1 MKIESG
7 FSAMSTKGQTP
18 IVFITQGFFWG
29 VFAVLIL
36 NFSKKNKNS
45 TQHLDTQL
53 NNMSVI
59 IRASAE

>member
-29 VFAVLIL
+29 CLCRF
-36 NFSKKNKNS
+36 NFE
-45 TQHLDTQL
+45 LL
-53 NNMSVI
+53 
-59 IRASAE
+59 